1 VTVKSESPSVSDAAS
16 SLTLQRGAEEPAT
29 QADEGPLIAPV
40 SSDPALPKRADA
52 VVIGGGIV
60 GVAAAYSLAKKGI
73 SVALIEKGQIAGEQS
88 SRNWGWCRQQNRD
101 LRELP
106 LMKEAIA
113 LWETLGDDASRDL
126 GFRRTGLVYVTKD
139 PKELATWEN
148 WVTKAAHYQIGS
160 RMLTGAEAREMTPG
174 NEQDWIGGV
183 FSSRDGRAEPSVA
196 APGLAEAARKLGATI
211 HQNCAARGI
220 DTTAGRVSGVV
231 TEAGRIDTSAVLCA
245 TGAWASM
252 FCRRHGIDFPQA
264 GVRSTVFSTTPGAE
278 VTPGG
283 LVTPDFILT
292 RRPDGGYIVAAQDR
306 GRLDITP
313 QGVRYARQFWPM
325 FRERRKNLK
334 IRAGR
339 SFFDGPEAL
348 AGSWS
353 FDAPTIFERHRIFA
367 PAADRS
373 IVAPALRAVAVTYP
387 VLAELRMARIWGGW
401 IDSTPDGVP
410 VISQIDALPGFF
422 LAAGFSGHGFGIGP
436 AGGRLAA
443 DLVAG
448 DQPIVDPMPFRYAR
462 LVDGTDLGSPGL
474 M

>member
-1 VTVKSESPSVSDAAS
+1 LRSEEVDQLLTGIHSVRSGDGRGREDRKVLNLLRDRSHKIDSRYVYEFTHWANCNLDLAGGNGRHSPAFDLAGHLSRDSEIRKQFVSEIEPSDAQSIHRFCAK
-16 SLTLQRGAEEPAT
+16 QQVPQCFHGADVRFGSAG
-29 QADEGPLIAPV
+29 AD
-40 SSDPALPKRADA
+40 R
-52 VVIGGGIV
+52 
-60 GVAAAYSLAKKGI
+60 Y
-73 SVALIEKGQIAGEQS
+73 
-88 SRNWGWCRQQNRD
+88 
-101 LRELP
+101 
-106 LMKEAIA
+106 
-113 LWETLGDDASRDL
+113 
-126 GFRRTGLVYVTKD
+126 TK
-139 PKELATWEN
+139 LN
-148 WVTKAAHYQIGS
+148 
-160 RMLTGAEAREMTPG
+160 L
-174 NEQDWIGGV
+174 
-183 FSSRDGRAEPSVA
+183 AEPSVA